1 MTEKAAKLLLDT
13 TYLLPLLGLQVPQLK
28 DYEKIFPKLL
38 TKFETFFSP
47 LSLVE
52 SKWVLLRLLKDRE
65 LEYKRA
71 ALRRFRLG
79 VKTIVKS
86 EKLNQTILTSYE
98 IEKYADLL
106 LDLVKDYFDRMIV
119 STAKAY
125 NATLLT
131 EDITLK
137 KILKRVDELTELKI
151 LTWNQVISTL

>member
-1 MTEKAAKLLLDT
+1 M
-13 TYLLPLLGLQVPQLK
+13 
-28 DYEKIFPKLL
+28 
-38 TKFETFFSP
+38 
-47 LSLVE
+47 
-52 SKWVLLRLLKDRE
+52 LLRLLKDRE
-65 LEYKRA
+65 LEHKRA

-106 LDLVKDYFDRMIV
+106 LDLVKDYFDRMIIA
-119 STAKAY
+119 TAKAY